1 MKEMDSI
8 SNRNHVYS
16 RVIKND
22 NRTYFLDVRLTKR
35 GQQYI
40 TITESKKKFD
50 HSNGKMYFEKHKVFL
65 YDEDFEQFQEALR
78 DVSSYA
84 AENNKKYFS
93 KNPKNKP
100 GSGKESGSLDISF
113 EDLGKE

>member
-1 MKEMDSI
+1 MDSI

-50 HSNGKMYFEKHKVFL
+50 QSNGKMYYEKHKVFL
-65 YDEDFEQFQEALR
+65 YDEDFEDFQEALR
-78 DVSSYA
+78 DVASFA

-93 KNPKNKP
+93 KKPKNKILP
-100 GSGKESGSLDISF
+100 GEESASLGLNF

>member
-1 MKEMDSI
+1 MDSI

-22 NRTYFLDVRLTKR
+22 NRTYFFDVRSTKR

-50 HSNGKMYFEKHKVFL
+50 QNNGKMYYEKHKVFL
-65 YDEDFEQFQEALR
+65 FDEDFEGFQEALS
-78 DVSSYA
+78 DVASYA
-84 AENNKKYFS
+84 AGNNKKYFS
-93 KNPKNKP
+93 KKPKDEIHP
-100 GSGKESGSLDISF
+100 GKEPASLGLSF